1 MLREPLGRAIVN
13 PVSDPM
19 RRRWMAERSGE
30 VDRSIWHL
38 NNHSPSLTLFI
49 FGWAFF
55 EKFAHHSQ
63 SLHFLFELLQFVF
76 FPAKYFGWILHGSPR
91 QFKGWR
97 ALYWGEGGSG
107 NVTEVQAQ
115 NSGTQ

>member
-1 MLREPLGRAIVN
+1 MKCCGT
-13 PVSDPM
+13 
-19 RRRWMAERSGE
+19 RWAESSSGE

-38 NNHSPSLTLFI
+38 NDHTPSLTLFI
-49 FGWAFF
+49 FIFGWVFF

-91 QFKGWR
+91 QFKGWT
-97 ALYWGEGGSG
+97 ALYRVEGGPG

-115 NSGTQ
+115 NPGNQ